1 MNNKII
7 LLWAICL
14 IALGIVSKLASDD
27 IKKQYETERAR
38 AEKDNF
44 GKGDLVTHLLYASD
58 WIALVLSTKQKS
70 KEDLEALIHMIPG
83 SEYQYFLK
91 EKDSAQSLAAVVGCQ
106 SGGY

>member
-1 MNNKII
+1 MYQRGRTKRTWFWSANQMNNKII

-44 GKGDLVTHLLYASD
+44 GR
-58 WIALVLSTKQKS
+58 
-70 KEDLEALIHMIPG
+70 
-83 SEYQYFLK
+83 
-91 EKDSAQSLAAVVGCQ
+91 
-106 SGGY
+106 

>member
-44 GKGDLVTHLLYASD
+44 GR
-58 WIALVLSTKQKS
+58 
-70 KEDLEALIHMIPG
+70 
-83 SEYQYFLK
+83 
-91 EKDSAQSLAAVVGCQ
+91 
-106 SGGY
+106 

>member
-27 IKKQYETERAR
+27 IKKQYEIERAR

-44 GKGDLVTHLLYASD
+44 GR
-58 WIALVLSTKQKS
+58 
-70 KEDLEALIHMIPG
+70 
-83 SEYQYFLK
+83 
-91 EKDSAQSLAAVVGCQ
+91 
-106 SGGY
+106 